1 MDTCTSMDIHMA
13 YRDTCMSRM
22 DRLELAY
29 RDMAYRDT
37 CTGRMDKLE
46 LVYRDAYMCRTH
58 FWV

>member
-1 MDTCTSMDIHMA
+1 MA